1 MPFSESSSTWFCS
14 RTGDRVWRP
23 QRKDVLFVIGLMGIA
38 LEEAR
43 VFGPPSETLLLL
55 FAAMIGLPLVLR
67 ADEQRKE
74 RPPSTN
80 GSMTGHDSSAGNEL
94 PP

>member
-1 MPFSESSSTWFCS
+1 M
-14 RTGDRVWRP
+14 WRP
-23 QRKDVLFVIGLMGIA
+23 QRKDILFVAGMVGIA

-67 ADEQRKE
+67 ADQARQSST
-74 RPPSTN
+74 PDTPS
-80 GSMTGHDSSAGNEL
+80 GPSSSDGET
-94 PP
+94 